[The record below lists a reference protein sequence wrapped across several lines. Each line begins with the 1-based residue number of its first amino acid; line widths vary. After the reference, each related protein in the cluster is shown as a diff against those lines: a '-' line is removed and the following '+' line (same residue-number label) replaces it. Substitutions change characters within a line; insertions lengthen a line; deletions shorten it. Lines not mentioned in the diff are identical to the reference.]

1 MTATSLYWLYTL
13 FLIHDVIIM
22 ACVRW
27 RSWRVYGEI
36 AKQGCGRDNNLN
48 RASNRDKESKHTI
61 TVCRS
66 SCLSHLTDHLYYN
79 WSLGQDHGTHGFPSL
94 RINVIQLL
102 LWLLRGVRY
111 LPSQCFFAIVLCSEN
126 CDSTCSSCWRDDPLV
141 LSLTHYNEHFYL
153 KIVLVPVWSV
163 KVRN

>member
-1 MTATSLYWLYTL
+1 M
-13 FLIHDVIIM
+13 
-22 ACVRW
+22 
-27 RSWRVYGEI
+27 YGEI

-66 SCLSHLTDHLYYN
+66 SCLSHLTDLHLYYN

-102 LWLLRGVRY
+102 L
-111 LPSQCFFAIVLCSEN
+111 
-126 CDSTCSSCWRDDPLV
+126 
-141 LSLTHYNEHFYL
+141 
-153 KIVLVPVWSV
+153 
-163 KVRN
+163 